1 MKIYNPIKL
10 YFFICILLSIKVFAN
25 PNFDVKTP
33 IDFYNELY
41 SPIQDPPVEKE
52 IAIARGALSVVE
64 NKNGYSNTINP
75 SELTELPIGV
85 KEVMD
90 NVEYAIVVTKA
101 KFTPEY
107 ALINVY
113 ARIITPQQGVDGGK
127 KELYFGAED
136 VKLSY
141 QGKII
146 GDAKLSLLGNQH
158 IGFNGNEWLITL
170 EGGYINKEGG
180 GNSVNENTYVVID
193 CDGIKELALKGNVQI
208 SRNVLVPVDLSSGD
222 IIEDDKIRVRGDFA
236 VKATS
241 WNDLLVKVSI
251 SPFAITKQTQKTNQ
265 GYFTFYANNAIL
277 DMSDLRS
284 DPGIVFPEYYY
295 THGYLI
301 DGAESWRGFY
311 VESLHIGLPKEFKTE
326 KQRVAPISFEAHH
339 LIIDGYGVSG
349 QFAANNIFPLKE
361 GITSEKNAWSYS
373 LDQIGLNL
381 AASKIVGA
389 NINGQIQLPIQNT
402 EKNATNNLGT
412 LAYEGYIT
420 EDEYLLAVSVQEK
433 LDFSL
438 WSAKAS
444 ILPGSYL
451 ELLVRNREFLPKA
464 VLSGSLDINANK
476 NPDKNNTV
484 GQNDSNFKGIVF
496 ERLTLQTKGPI
507 MTVDYFGTRGA
518 YQIGNFPVTINEIAL
533 QLTENQVSLGMDITV
548 GLQDKGFAARGGF
561 FINGLIEK
569 NTIRQRW
576 RYNGFQMTK
585 LGLYNVDIGVATV
598 NGELEFMHD
607 DPLYGKGFK
616 AKLSVTNIP
625 ALRGGIISMNAIFGR
640 STFRYWGI
648 EGMADRLKISTGT
661 FSISGFAG
669 GIFYR
674 MLPNGELNKNYDNK
688 AVVFTPEESVGVAVR
703 AAVFGYVGHPK
714 TFSLMTSFNVSTN
727 KNGGL
732 RNIGFVGEAQVME
745 DLTLAM
751 VNPLQGL
758 KDKLQET
765 MVGRFATKMALGLM
779 DNKYLNSFLDVT
791 DEVDEYYPIKV
802 ATLKN
807 SLSAKLAMDYDF
819 NNKIFHANLDV
830 YVNVANG
837 MVKGIGAEG
846 RAGWA
851 VLHIA
856 PDEWYMHIGTP
867 TDMIGLKV
875 GVGNFYV
882 QSSSYFMV
890 GDRIPGSPPPPVEVA
905 QILGLK
911 QGDLDYMKNL
921 NDLGDGKG
929 FAFGTHFKFDTGD
942 MNALFLYARFAAG
955 FGADIMLK
963 DYGEAVCTNRGGKQI
978 GINGWYANGQAYV
991 YLQGELGIKIK
1002 LFFIRKKIPI
1012 IKAGAAA
1019 LLQARG
1025 PNPFW
1030 MRGYLGGNYNLL
1042 GGLIKGKFRFKLEF
1056 GEECKLEN
1064 ESILGGMKIITDVT
1078 PKKADTNVDVFAI
1091 PQATF
1096 ALTVNEPIV
1105 IPEDDGDH
1113 TYKIIID
1120 KFTIV
1125 DEAGKEIVGK
1135 IDYEASDRANFISE
1149 DILPPN
1155 KKLKAIVT
1163 VSFMEKKG
1171 GIYQVMMENGK
1182 KAIETEER
1190 EFTTGSAPNVIPLHN
1205 IQYAYPV
1212 VDQNYYYKKESNKG
1226 YIKLKR
1232 GQDYLFDDPNWTTKT
1247 VLKTTDDKSLETNFV
1262 YDQATNEVQFEMPE
1276 LKNKSTYTLGIIAK
1290 SLKGNTTNDSSTTTS
1305 ISTQGED
1312 EEGSSIETETTIKK
1326 AEKLSKDGEI
1336 ERLSFAF
1343 GTSQYNTLQEKL
1355 KRLKF
1360 NHYWEK
1366 VSSDIVMLQ
1375 NGVTNG
1381 NESFDLSELVGTRYT
1396 DNKPLLQVSALMDDA
1411 FAQKFKTLFYNN
1423 YPVEHLT
1430 LDRSGDEIGI
1440 PPIKAIPI
1448 FSSYLMYLENN
1459 ENNAFLTNYLP
1470 YKYDLFRYYKN
1481 DWYELVTKASSNYLS
1496 VPVQR
1501 RPAKINDLIGSSYG
1515 IIPKGKYPIQMI
1527 YLMPGNKTGTEYQVN
1542 FENK

>member
-1 MKIYNPIKL
+1 MKKYNIIKS
-10 YFFICILLSIKVFAN
+10 YFFFCLLLSIKVIAN
-25 PNFDVKTP
+25 DHFNVKTP
-33 IDFYNELY
+33 IDFYKELY
-41 SPIQDPPVEKE
+41 TPIQDPLVDKE
-52 IAIARGALSVVE
+52 IAQAKEALIVVE
-64 NKNGYSNTINP
+64 NKRGYSNTINP

-113 ARIITPQQGVDGGK
+113 ARVITPQQGADGGK

-146 GDAKLSLLGNQH
+146 GEAKLSLLGNVH
-158 IGFNGNEWLITL
+158 IPFNSNEWLITL
-170 EGGYINKEGG
+170 EGGYINKIGS
-180 GNSVNENTYVVID
+180 GNSVNNQTYVVID
-193 CDGIKELALKGNVQI
+193 CNGVKELSLKGNVQV
-208 SRNVLVPVDLSSGD
+208 SRNVLVPVDLNSGE
-222 IIEDDKIRVRGDFA
+222 IIENDNIRVRGDFA

-265 GYFTFYANNAIL
+265 GYFTFFANNAIL

-284 DPGIVFPEYYY
+284 DPGLVFPEYYY

-311 VESLHIGLPKEFKTE
+311 VESLQIGLPKEFKTE
-326 KQRVAPISFEAHH
+326 KNRNAPISFEAHH

-349 QFAANNIFPLKE
+349 RFAANNIFPLNE
-361 GITSEKNAWSYS
+361 GITSEENAWSYS
-373 LDQIGLNL
+373 LDRIGLDL

-389 NINGQIQLPIQNT
+389 NIYGQIQLPIQAENQ
-402 EKNATNNLGT
+402 KNNVGT
-412 LAYEGYIT
+412 LAYDGYIT
-420 EDEYLLAVSVQEK
+420 EDEYLLAVSIQEK

-438 WSAKAS
+438 WSAKAT
-444 ILPGSYL
+444 IYPGSYV
-451 ELLVRNREFLPKA
+451 ELLVRNKEFLPKA
-464 VLSGSLDINANK
+464 VLHGSMDIGANARV
-476 NPDKNNTV
+476 DQNNTA
-484 GQNDSNFKGIVF
+484 GQKESEFKGIVF
-496 ERLTLQTKGPI
+496 EGLTLQTRGPV
-507 MTVDYFGTRGA
+507 MTVDYFGTKGA
-518 YQIGNFPVTINEIAL
+518 HQIGNFPVTINEIAL
-533 QLTENQVSLGMDITV
+533 QLNENQANLGMDITV
-548 GLQDKGFAARGGF
+548 GLQDNGFAARGAF
-561 FINGLIEK
+561 FINGIIEK
-569 NTIRQRW
+569 NNLRQRW
-576 RYNGFQMTK
+576 SYNGFKVST
-585 LGLYNVDIGVATV
+585 LYLDNVDINVAKV
-598 NGELEFMHD
+598 SGRLDFMRD
-607 DPLYGKGFK
+607 DPIYGKGFR
-616 AKLSVTNIP
+616 AFLSATEIKGLGNGTIN
-625 ALRGGIISMNAIFGR
+625 LNAIFGR
-640 STFRYWGI
+640 STFRYWGF
-648 EGMADRLKISTGT
+648 EGMVDGLNINTGT
-661 FSISGFAG
+661 FTVSGFSG
-669 GIFYR
+669 GVFYR
-674 MLPNGELNKNYDNK
+674 MIPDAMLSMQNMNRALVFRPN
-688 AVVFTPEESVGVAVR
+688 EEVGVAVR
-703 AAVFGYVGHPK
+703 ATVLGYVAKKEAVSFMSG
-714 TFSLMTSFNVSTN
+714 FNVSTN

-732 RNIGFVGEAQVME
+732 RNIGFVGEAQIMG
-745 DLTLAM
+745 D
-751 VNPLQGL
+751 
-758 KDKLQET
+758 
-765 MVGRFATKMALGLM
+765 
-779 DNKYLNSFLDVT
+779 
-791 DEVDEYYPIKV
+791 I
-802 ATLKN
+802 
-807 SLSAKLAMDYDF
+807 SAKLNNPLNKLQGKLHETTGGRFLDKLTKDLTSDNSPVKNIIDIDVNDYYPTELNGASNLWGKMAMDYDF

-830 YVNVANG
+830 YANVAG
-837 MVKGIGAEG
+837 GVIKGIGPGG

-856 PDEWYMHIGTP
+856 PEEWYMHIGTP

-890 GDRIPGSPPPPVEVA
+890 GDRIEGSPAPPVEVA
-905 QILGLK
+905 RILGLK

-963 DYGEAVCTNRGGKQI
+963 DYGEAACSNRSGKQI

-1025 PNPFW
+1025 PNPYW

-1064 ESILGGMKIITDVT
+1064 ESVLGGMKIVTDLT
-1078 PKKADTNVDVFAI
+1078 PKKEDTNVDVFAI

-1096 ALTVNEPIV
+1096 ALAVNEPVV

-1113 TYKIIID
+1113 TYKIVID
-1120 KFTIV
+1120 KFSVV
-1125 DEAGKEIVGK
+1125 DEQGKEIVGK
-1135 IDYEASDRANFISE
+1135 IEYEASDRANFVSE
-1149 DILPPN
+1149 DILPPS

-1171 GIYQVMMENGK
+1171 GMYQVMMDNGNK
-1182 KAIETEER
+1182 VIETEER
-1190 EFTTGSAPNVIPLHN
+1190 EFTTGTAPNVIPLHN

-1212 VDQNYYYKKESNKG
+1212 VDQKYYYKKESNKG

-1247 VLKTTDDKSLETNFV
+1247 VLKTTDDKVLETDFV
-1262 YDQATNEVQFEMPE
+1262 YDQTANEVRFSVPE
-1276 LKNKSTYTLGIIAK
+1276 LKNKKTYSLGLIAK
-1290 SLKGNTTNDSSTTTS
+1290 SLKGNTTNDSSASTTS
-1305 ISTQGED
+1305 TSQGKEN
-1312 EEGSSIETETTIKK
+1312 EGSSIEAETTTKK
-1326 AEKLSKDGEI
+1326 AENLSKDGEI
-1336 ERLSFAF
+1336 ERLAFAF

-1355 KRLKF
+1355 KRINFK
-1360 NHYWEK
+1360 HYWEK
-1366 VSSDIVMLQ
+1366 VSSDVVMLQ
-1375 NGVTNG
+1375 NGIANG
-1381 NESFDLSELVGTRYT
+1381 NEGFDLAELGGTKYT
-1396 DNKPLLQVSALMDDA
+1396 DNKPLLEVKALMNDA
-1411 FAQKFKTLFYNN
+1411 FAQKFKTLFYNQ
-1423 YPVEHLT
+1423 YPLEGLT
-1430 LDRSGDEIGI
+1430 LDRNQDEVGI
-1440 PPIKAIPI
+1440 PPVKALPI

-1459 ENNAFLTNYLP
+1459 ESNSFLTNYLP
-1470 YKYDLFRYYKN
+1470 YKYDLFRHYKN
-1481 DWYELVTKASSNYLS
+1481 DWYELVTKASSYYLM
-1496 VPVQR
+1496 VPVNK
-1501 RPAKINDLIGSSYG
+1501 RPSKINELIGSNYG
-1515 IIPKGKYPIQMI
+1515 IIPKGKYHIQLN
-1527 YLMPGNKTGTEYQVN
+1527 YLMPGDKHGTAQELY
-1542 FENK
+1542 FEHK

>member
-1 MKIYNPIKL
+1 MKKNNIIKF
-10 YFFICILLSIKVFAN
+10 YFFFCLFLSIKVIAN
-25 PNFDVKTP
+25 DNFNVKTP
-33 IDFYNELY
+33 IDFYKELY
-41 SPIQDPPVEKE
+41 SPTQDPPVEKE
-52 IAIARGALSVVE
+52 IAIARGALNVVE

-113 ARIITPQQGVDGGK
+113 ARIITPQQGLDGGK

-311 VESLHIGLPKEFKTE
+311 VESLHIGLPKEFKTD
-326 KQRVAPISFEAHH
+326 KQRVAPVSFDAHH

-464 VLSGSLDINANK
+464 VLNGSMDISANG
-476 NPDKNNTV
+476 NPNQNNTTEN
-484 GQNDSNFKGIVF
+484 QKESEFKGIVF
-496 ERLTLQTKGPI
+496 EGLTLQTKGPI
-507 MTVDYFGTRGA
+507 MTVDKFGTRGA
-518 YQIGNFPVTINEIAL
+518 HQIGNFPVTINKIDL
-533 QLTENQVSLGMDITV
+533 QLTENQANLGMDITV
-548 GLQDKGFAARGGF
+548 GLQDKGFAARGAF
-561 FINGLIEK
+561 FINGIIEK

-576 RYNGFQMTK
+576 NYNGFRISK
-585 LGLYNVDIGVATV
+585 LYLNNVDITVAKV
-598 NGELEFMHD
+598 SGELEFMRD
-607 DPLYGKGFK
+607 DPLYGKGFR
-616 AKLSVTNIP
+616 ANLSATEIKGLGKGTIN
-625 ALRGGIISMNAIFGR
+625 LNAIFGR
-640 STFRYWGI
+640 STFRYWGL
-648 EGMADRLKISTGT
+648 EGMVDGLNINTGT
-661 FSISGFAG
+661 FTVSGFSG
-669 GIFYR
+669 GLFYR
-674 MLPNGELNKNYDNK
+674 MIPDAGLSIENKK
-688 AVVFTPEESVGVAVR
+688 RAVVFIPNEQVGVAVR
-703 AAVFGYVGHPK
+703 AAVYGYVSK
-714 TFSLMTSFNVSTN
+714 KEAISLMAGFNVSTN

-732 RNIGFVGEAQVME
+732 RNIGFIGEAQVMA
-745 DLTLAM
+745 DIT
-751 VNPLQGL
+751 VGFNNPLA
-758 KDKLQET
+758 KLQEKLHET
-765 MVGRFATKMALGLM
+765 TGGRFLDKLTKDLTS
-779 DNKYLNSFLDVT
+779 DNSPLKNIIDV
-791 DEVDEYYPIKV
+791 DVDEYYP
-802 ATLKN
+802 TEFTGN
-807 SLSAKLAMDYDF
+807 SALSAKLAMDYDF

-830 YVNVANG
+830 YVDVAG
-837 MVKGIGAEG
+837 GIVKGIGPGG

-1096 ALTVNEPIV
+1096 ALTVNEPVV

-1113 TYKIIID
+1113 TYKIVID
-1120 KFTIV
+1120 KFTVV

-1290 SLKGNTTNDSSTTTS
+1290 SLKGNTTNDSSITTS
-1305 ISTQGED
+1305 TSTQGED

-1423 YPVEHLT
+1423 YPVEYLT